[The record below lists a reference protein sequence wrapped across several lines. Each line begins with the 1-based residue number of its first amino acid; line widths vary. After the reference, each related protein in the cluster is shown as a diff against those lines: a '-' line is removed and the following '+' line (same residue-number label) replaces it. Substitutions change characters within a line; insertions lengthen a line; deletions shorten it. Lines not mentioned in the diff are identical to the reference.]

1 MFKKILQLGC
11 FSLVILLGFACTNEQ
26 QAAKDPKQKLSDYI
40 TKSFSVKSLED
51 RNELLGFLTGE
62 AKARLASW
70 SDDQFREAFVD
81 SKRQFSKFA
90 VKEVKNFSPA
100 QTEITYELAY
110 NDKDKSGSDTKI
122 TNKKMAEMVK
132 ENGSWYIKDVHNI
145 KELVEFKNEMS
156 LP

>member
-1 MFKKILQLGC
+1 MFKKVLQLGC
-11 FSLVILLGFACTNEQ
+11 FFLIFGSFACTNEQ
-26 QAAKDPKQKLSDYI
+26 QVAKDPKQKLNDYI
-40 TKSFSVKSLED
+40 TKSFSVKSLGD
-51 RNELLGFLTGE
+51 RNELLGYLTGE

-70 SDDQFREAFVD
+70 SDDQFRDAFVD

-132 ENGSWYIKDVHNI
+132 ENGTWFIKDVHNI

>member
-1 MFKKILQLGC
+1 MFKKILQIGC
-11 FSLVILLGFACTNEQ
+11 FSLILTAFACTNDQ
-26 QAAKDPKQKLSDYI
+26 QASKDPKQKLNDYI
-40 TKSFSVKSLED
+40 TKSFSVKSLDD

-70 SDDQFREAFVD
+70 SDDQFRDAFVD

-110 NDKDKSGSDTKI
+110 NDKDKSGNDTKI

-132 ENGSWYIKDVHNI
+132 ENGAWFIKDVHNI

>member
-1 MFKKILQLGC
+1 MFKKIMQIGC
-11 FSLVILLGFACTNEQ
+11 FFLIFFSFACTSDQ
-26 QAAKDPKQKLSDYI
+26 QASKDPKQKLNDYI
-40 TKSFSVKSLED
+40 TKSFNVKSLED
-51 RNELLGFLTGE
+51 RNELLGYLTGE

-70 SDDQFREAFVD
+70 SDDQFREAFV
-81 SKRQFSKFA
+81 
-90 VKEVKNFSPA
+90 VKNFSPA

-110 NDKDKSGSDTKI
+110 TDKDKSGSDTKI

-132 ENGSWYIKDVHNI
+132 ENGAWFIKDVHNI